1 VGRRAAAIAGLAEWA
16 PKRVWDR
23 PMFALEAAAELAEG
37 ALADAG
43 IEKREVDGLV
53 VGFVPESPMFGP
65 SAAAEYLAV
74 RANFA
79 ETVDLGGA
87 TACGMIW
94 RAAAAIELGV
104 CETVLVLCP
113 MVPPPPAPPT
123 EPVSKPAPGA
133 GAQRAEGE
141 RRNKLEMPIY
151 LGGDA
156 WGSPQGQFEIP
167 AGLVAATPS
176 FAMVAQRYMDRYGL
190 REETLAKIAVAARTN
205 AQANPKAVFHGK
217 PITIDDV
224 MRSPKVCDPL
234 KLLEIVMP
242 CFGGGAVVLTTRE
255 RAARARHRPVFVSG
269 FGEHLTHKSIT
280 YAPDLLDNPIR
291 VAAERAFAMAGA
303 TRGAVE
309 LVNPYDCY
317 TITVL
322 VTLENAGFCGKGE
335 GERFVSERDLTFRG
349 DFPVN
354 THGGQLGCGQAGLAG
369 GLSHAT
375 EAVLQL
381 QGRAGERQLRKCDLA
396 YVNGTGGMMAEQVA
410 LILEGA

>member
-1 VGRRAAAIAGLAEWA
+1 MGRRAAAIAGLAEWA
-16 PKRVWDR
+16 PQRVWPR
-23 PMFALEAAAELAEG
+23 PMFALEAMAELAAD

-43 IEKREVDGLV
+43 IDKREVDGLV
-53 VGFVPESPMFGP
+53 LGHVPESPMFGP

-87 TACGMIW
+87 SACGMIW

-104 CETVLVLCP
+104 CETALVLCP
-113 MVPPPPAPPT
+113 MVPAPPA
-123 EPVSKPAPGA
+123 SGA
-133 GAQRAEGE
+133 DPR
-141 RRNKLEMPIY
+141 KMSMPIY

-176 FAMVAQRYMDRYGL
+176 FAMVAKRYMDRYGL
-190 REETLAKIAVAARTN
+190 REETLAKIAVDARTN
-205 AQANPKAVFHGK
+205 AQANPKAIFHGK
-217 PITIDDV
+217 PVTLEDV
-224 MRSPKVCDPL
+224 MRSPRICDPL

-242 CFGGGAVVLTTRE
+242 CFGGGALVITTAE
-255 RAARARHRPVFVSG
+255 RAQRARHRPVYVSG

-291 VAAERAFAMAGA
+291 VAAERAFSMAGA
-303 TRGAVE
+303 QRDAVD

-335 GERFVSERDLTFRG
+335 GGRFVEEHDLSFRG
-349 DFPVN
+349 DFPLN
-354 THGGQLGCGQAGLAG
+354 THGGQLGMGQAGLAG

-381 QGRAGERQLRKCDLA
+381 QGRAGPRQLPRCELA

>member
-1 VGRRAAAIAGLAEWA
+1 
-16 PKRVWDR
+16 
-23 PMFALEAAAELAEG
+23 MFALEAMAELAAD

-53 VGFVPESPMFGP
+53 LNFVPESPLFGP
-65 SAAAEYLAV
+65 SAVAEYLGI

-87 TACGMIW
+87 SACGMIW

-104 CETVLVLCP
+104 CETALVLCP
-113 MVPPPPAPPT
+113 MVPPPPA
-123 EPVSKPAPGA
+123 EGAHA
-133 GAQRAEGE
+133 GAM
-141 RRNKLEMPIY
+141 KMPIY
-151 LGGDA
+151 LGGDV

-176 FAMVAQRYMDRYGL
+176 FAMVAQRYMDRYAL
-190 REETLAKIAVAARTN
+190 REETLAKIAVDERTN
-205 AQANPKAVFHGK
+205 AQANPKAIFHGR
-217 PITIDDV
+217 PITIEDV
-224 MRSPKVCDPL
+224 MRSPRVCDPL

-242 CFGGGAVVLTTRE
+242 CFGGGALVVTSAE
-255 RAARARHRPVFVSG
+255 RAKRARHRSVFVAG

-291 VAAERAFAMAGA
+291 VAADRAFAMAGVS
-303 TRGAVE
+303 RDAVQ

-335 GERFVSERDLTFRG
+335 GGRFVEEHDLTFRG
-349 DFPVN
+349 DFPLN
-354 THGGQLGCGQAGLAG
+354 THGGQLGMGQAGLAG

-381 QGRAGERQLRKCDLA
+381 QGRAGERQLARCDLA

>member
-1 VGRRAAAIAGLAEWA
+1 MGRRAAAIAGLAEWA

-23 PMFALEAAAELAEG
+23 PMFGLEACAELAAD

-43 IEKREVDGLV
+43 IDKREVDGLV
-53 VGFVPESPMFGP
+53 VGHIPESPMFGP

-104 CETVLVLCP
+104 CETALVLCP
-113 MVPPPPAPPT
+113 MVPPPPPD
-123 EPVSKPAPGA
+123 GA
-133 GAQRAEGE
+133 DSR
-141 RRNKLEMPIY
+141 KMSMPIY
-151 LGGDA
+151 LGGDV

-190 REETLAKIAVAARTN
+190 REETLAKIAVEARVN
-205 AQANPKAVFHGK
+205 AQANPKAIFHGK
-217 PITIDDV
+217 PITLEDV
-224 MRSPKVCDPL
+224 MRSPRICDPL

-269 FGEHLTHKSIT
+269 FAEHLTHKSIT

-303 TRGAVE
+303 QRSAVQ

-335 GERFVSERDLTFRG
+335 GGRFVDEHDLTFRG
-349 DFPVN
+349 DFPLN
-354 THGGQLGCGQAGLAG
+354 THGGQLGGGQAGLAG

-375 EAVLQL
+375 EAALQL

>member
-1 VGRRAAAIAGLAEWA
+1 
-16 PKRVWDR
+16 
-23 PMFALEAAAELAEG
+23 MFALEACAKLAAE

-43 IEKREVDGLV
+43 IDKREVDGLV
-53 VGFVPESPMFGP
+53 LGHVPESPMFGP

-87 TACGMIW
+87 SACGMIW

-104 CETVLVLCP
+104 CETALVLCP
-113 MVPPPPAPPT
+113 MVPAPPPASEARS
-123 EPVSKPAPGA
+123 EP
-133 GAQRAEGE
+133 RANGVTTVDTDA
-141 RRNKLEMPIY
+141 RKLSMPIY

-205 AQANPKAVFHGK
+205 AQANPKAIFHGK
-217 PITIDDV
+217 PISIEDV
-224 MRSPKVCDPL
+224 MHSPRICDPL

-242 CFGGGAVVLTTRE
+242 CFGGGALVVTSRE
-255 RAARARHRPVFVSG
+255 RAARARHRPVYVAG

-303 TRGAVE
+303 RRDAVD

-322 VTLENAGFCGKGE
+322 ITLENAGFCGKGE
-335 GERFVSERDLTFRG
+335 GGRFVEEHDLTHRG
-349 DFPVN
+349 DFPLN
-354 THGGQLGCGQAGLAG
+354 THGGQLGMGQAGLAG

-381 QGRAGERQLRKCDLA
+381 QSRAGARQLAQCDLA

-410 LILEGA
+410 LVLEGA

>member
-1 VGRRAAAIAGLAEWA
+1 
-16 PKRVWDR
+16 
-23 PMFALEAAAELAEG
+23 MFALEAMAELAAE

-43 IEKREVDGLV
+43 IDKREVDGLV
-53 VGFVPESPMFGP
+53 LGHVPESPMFGP

-87 TACGMIW
+87 SACGMIW

-104 CETVLVLCP
+104 CETALVLCP
-113 MVPPPPAPPT
+113 MVPAPPPD
-123 EPVSKPAPGA
+123 GA
-133 GAQRAEGE
+133 DSR
-141 RRNKLEMPIY
+141 KMSMPIY

-190 REETLAKIAVAARTN
+190 REETLAKIAVAARAN
-205 AQANPKAVFHGK
+205 AQANPKAIFHGK
-217 PITIDDV
+217 PITLEDV
-224 MRSPKVCDPL
+224 MRSPRICDPL

-242 CFGGGAVVLTTRE
+242 CFGGGALVVTTRE
-255 RAARARHRPVFVSG
+255 RAARARHRPVLVAG
-269 FGEHLTHKSIT
+269 FGEHLTHKSIS

-303 TRGAVE
+303 RRDAVD

-322 VTLENAGFCGKGE
+322 VTLENAGFCRKGE
-335 GERFVSERDLTFRG
+335 GGRFVEEHDLGFRG
-349 DFPVN
+349 DFPLN

-369 GLSHAT
+369 GLSHAS

-381 QGRAGERQLRKCDLA
+381 QGRAEGRQLPKCDLA

-410 LILEGA
+410 LVLEGA

>member
-1 VGRRAAAIAGLAEWA
+1 
-16 PKRVWDR
+16 
-23 PMFALEAAAELAEG
+23 MFALEACAELAAD

-43 IEKREVDGLV
+43 IDKREVDGIAL
-53 VGFVPESPMFGP
+53 GFVPESPMFGP

-94 RAAAAIELGV
+94 RAAAAIEVGV

-113 MVPPPPAPPT
+113 MVPPPPPVGSEARKMQMPP
-123 EPVSKPAPGA
+123 
-133 GAQRAEGE
+133 
-141 RRNKLEMPIY
+141 Y

-176 FAMVAQRYMDRYGL
+176 FAMVAQRYMDRYAL
-190 REETLAKIAVAARTN
+190 REETLAKIAVDERTN
-205 AQANPKAVFHGK
+205 AQANPKAIFHGK
-217 PITIDDV
+217 PITLEDV
-224 MRSPKVCDPL
+224 MRSPRICDPL
-234 KLLEIVMP
+234 KLLEVVMP
-242 CFGGGAVVLTTRE
+242 CFGGGALVVTTAE
-255 RAARARHRPVFVSG
+255 RARRARHRPVFVSG

-291 VAAERAFAMAGA
+291 FAAERAFAMAGA
-303 TRGAVE
+303 KREAVD

-335 GERFVSERDLTFRG
+335 GGRFVDEHDLTFRG
-349 DFPVN
+349 DFPLN

-381 QGRAGERQLRKCDLA
+381 QGRAGDRQLAKCDLA

-410 LILEGA
+410 LILEGG

>member
-1 VGRRAAAIAGLAEWA
+1 
-16 PKRVWDR
+16 
-23 PMFALEAAAELAEG
+23 MFTLEAMAELAAE

-43 IEKREVDGLV
+43 IDKGEVDGLV
-53 VGFVPESPMFGP
+53 LTHVLESPMFGP

-87 TACGMIW
+87 SACGMIW
-94 RAAAAIELGV
+94 RAAAAIEVGA

-113 MVPPPPAPPT
+113 MVPPPPPDGTDP
-123 EPVSKPAPGA
+123 
-133 GAQRAEGE
+133 R
-141 RRNKLEMPIY
+141 KLSMPIY

-190 REETLAKIAVAARTN
+190 REETLAKIAVAARVN
-205 AQANPKAVFHGK
+205 AQANPKAIFHGK
-217 PITIDDV
+217 PITVEDV
-224 MRSPKVCDPL
+224 MRSPRICDPL

-255 RAARARHRPVFVSG
+255 RAERARHRPVFVSG
-269 FGEHLTHKSIT
+269 FGEHLTHKSIS

-291 VAAERAFAMAGA
+291 AAAERAFAMAGA
-303 TRGAVE
+303 SREAVD

-335 GERFVSERDLTFRG
+335 GGRFVEEHDLTFRG
-349 DFPVN
+349 DFPLN

-381 QGRAGERQLRKCDLA
+381 QGRAGERQLAACDLA

>member
-1 VGRRAAAIAGLAEWA
+1 
-16 PKRVWDR
+16 
-23 PMFALEAAAELAEG
+23 MFALEACAELAAD

-43 IEKREVDGLV
+43 IAKREVDGLV
-53 VGFVPESPMFGP
+53 LGHVPESPMFGP

-113 MVPPPPAPPT
+113 MVPPPAPD
-123 EPVSKPAPGA
+123 GA
-133 GAQRAEGE
+133 DAR
-141 RRNKLEMPIY
+141 KLSMPIY

-156 WGSPQGQFEIP
+156 WGSPQGAFEIP

-190 REETLAKIAVAARTN
+190 REETLAKIAVEARIN
-205 AQANPKAVFHGK
+205 AQANPKAIFHGK
-217 PITIDDV
+217 PITLDDV
-224 MRSPKVCDPL
+224 MRSPRICDPL

-242 CFGGGAVVLTTRE
+242 CFGGGALVITTRE
-255 RAARARHRPVFVSG
+255 RAERARHRPVFVAG

-303 TRGAVE
+303 ARTAVD
-309 LVNPYDCY
+309 LANPYDCY

-335 GERFVSERDLTFRG
+335 GGRFVEEHDLTFRG
-349 DFPVN
+349 DFPLN
-354 THGGQLGCGQAGLAG
+354 THGGQLGGGQAGLAG

-381 QGRAGERQLRKCDLA
+381 QARAGERQLPKCDLA

-410 LILEGA
+410 LVLEGA

>member
-1 VGRRAAAIAGLAEWA
+1 
-16 PKRVWDR
+16 
-23 PMFALEAAAELAEG
+23 MFALEAMAELAAD

-43 IEKREVDGLV
+43 IDKHEVDGLV
-53 VGFVPESPMFGP
+53 LNFVPESPLFGP
-65 SAAAEYLAV
+65 SAAAEYLGV

-79 ETVDLGGA
+79 ESVDLGGA
-87 TACGMIW
+87 SACGMIW
-94 RAAAAIELGV
+94 RAAAAIEVGA

-113 MVPPPPAPPT
+113 MVPAPPSDGGDT
-123 EPVSKPAPGA
+123 RKMS
-133 GAQRAEGE
+133 
-141 RRNKLEMPIY
+141 MPIY

-167 AGLVAATPS
+167 EGLVAATPS

-190 REETLAKIAVAARTN
+190 REETLAKIAVDERTN
-205 AQANPKAVFHGK
+205 AQANPKAIFHGK

-234 KLLEIVMP
+234 KLLEVVMP
-242 CFGGGAVVLTTRE
+242 CFGGGALVVTTAE
-255 RAARARHRPVFVSG
+255 RAHRARHRPVFVAG
-269 FGEHLTHKSIT
+269 FGEHVTHKSIT

-303 TRGAVE
+303 SRDAVQ

-335 GERFVSERDLTFRG
+335 GGRFVEEHDLTYRG
-349 DFPVN
+349 EFPLN
-354 THGGQLGCGQAGLAG
+354 THGGQLGMGQAGLAG

-381 QGRAGERQLRKCDLA
+381 QGRAGARQLTKCDLA

>member
-1 VGRRAAAIAGLAEWA
+1 MGRRAAAIAGLAEWA
-16 PKRVWDR
+16 PKRVWER

-43 IEKREVDGLV
+43 IDKREVDGLV

-113 MVPPPPAPPT
+113 MVPAPPP
-123 EPVSKPAPGA
+123 EGVQA
-133 GAQRAEGE
+133 GAM
-141 RRNKLEMPIY
+141 KMPIY

-190 REETLAKIAVAARTN
+190 SEETLAKIAVQARTN
-205 AQANPKAVFHGK
+205 AQANSKAIFHGK
-217 PITIDDV
+217 PISIEDV
-224 MRSPKVCDPL
+224 MRSPRICDPL

-242 CFGGGAVVLTTRE
+242 CFGGGALVITTRE
-255 RAARARHRPVFVSG
+255 RAERARHRPVFVSG

-303 TRGAVE
+303 TRGAVD

-335 GERFVSERDLTFRG
+335 GGRFVEEHDLTFRG
-349 DFPVN
+349 DFPLN

-381 QGRAGERQLRKCDLA
+381 QGRAGERQLGKCDLA

>member
-23 PMFALEAAAELAEG
+23 PMFSLEASAELAEG

-43 IEKREVDGLV
+43 IDKREVDGLV

-113 MVPPPPAPPT
+113 MVPAPPPEGAQ
-123 EPVSKPAPGA
+123 A
-133 GAQRAEGE
+133 GAM
-141 RRNKLEMPIY
+141 KMPIY

-190 REETLAKIAVAARTN
+190 REETLAKIAVEARVN
-205 AQANPKAVFHGK
+205 AQANPKAIFHGK
-217 PITIDDV
+217 PITIEDV
-224 MRSPKVCDPL
+224 MRSPRICDPL

-242 CFGGGAVVLTTRE
+242 CFGGGALVITTRE
-255 RAARARHRPVFVSG
+255 RGERARHRPVFVSG

-291 VAAERAFAMAGA
+291 VAAERAFSMAGA
-303 TRGAVE
+303 SRDAVD

-335 GERFVSERDLTFRG
+335 GGRFVDEHDLTFRG
-349 DFPVN
+349 DFPLN

-381 QGRAGERQLRKCDLA
+381 QGRAGERQLGKCDLA

>member
-1 VGRRAAAIAGLAEWA
+1 MGRKAAAIAGLAEWA

-23 PMFALEAAAELAEG
+23 PLFALEAAAELAEG

-43 IEKREVDGLV
+43 IAKREVDGLV

-113 MVPPPPAPPT
+113 MVPPPPADGPQ
-123 EPVSKPAPGA
+123 A
-133 GAQRAEGE
+133 GAL
-141 RRNKLEMPIY
+141 KMPIY

-217 PITIDDV
+217 PISVDDV

-291 VAAERAFAMAGA
+291 VAAERAFAMAGV
-303 TRGAVE
+303 TRDAVD

-349 DFPVN
+349 DFPLN

>member
-1 VGRRAAAIAGLAEWA
+1 
-16 PKRVWDR
+16 
-23 PMFALEAAAELAEG
+23 MFALEACAELAAA

-43 IEKREVDGLV
+43 IDKREVDGLV
-53 VGFVPESPMFGP
+53 VGHIPESPLFGP
-65 SAAAEYLAV
+65 SAAAEYLAL

-113 MVPPPPAPPT
+113 MVPPPPPP
-123 EPVSKPAPGA
+123 EPVGKPA

-141 RRNKLEMPIY
+141 RRNEPGKMSMPIY

-176 FAMVAQRYMDRYGL
+176 FAMIAQRYMDRYGL
-190 REETLAKIAVAARTN
+190 SEETLAKIAVQARVN
-205 AQANPKAVFHGK
+205 AQANPKAIFHGK
-217 PITIDDV
+217 PITLEDV
-224 MRSPKVCDPL
+224 MRSPRICDPL

-242 CFGGGAVVLTTRE
+242 CFGGGALVITSRE
-255 RAARARHRPVFVSG
+255 RAERARHRPVFVSG

-303 TRGAVE
+303 ARDAVD

-335 GERFVSERDLTFRG
+335 GERFVTERDLTFRG
-349 DFPVN
+349 DFPLN

-381 QGRAGERQLRKCDLA
+381 QGRAGGRQLAKCDLA

-410 LILEGA
+410 LLLEGA

>member
-1 VGRRAAAIAGLAEWA
+1 
-16 PKRVWDR
+16 
-23 PMFALEAAAELAEG
+23 MFALEACAELAAD

-53 VGFVPESPMFGP
+53 LGFVPESPMFGP

-94 RAAAAIELGV
+94 RAAAAIEVGA

-113 MVPPPPAPPT
+113 MVPAPPAEGADPGG
-123 EPVSKPAPGA
+123 KPAPGA
-133 GAQRAEGE
+133 GAQRAESE
-141 RRNKLEMPIY
+141 RSHKMSMPLY

-167 AGLVAATPS
+167 EGLVAATPS
-176 FAMVAQRYMDRYGL
+176 FAMVAQRYRDRYGL
-190 REETLAKIAVAARTN
+190 SGETLAKIAVAARTN
-205 AQANPKAVFHGK
+205 AQANPKAIFHGK
-217 PITIDDV
+217 PITIEDV
-224 MRSPKVCDPL
+224 MCSPTICDPL

-242 CFGGGAVVLTTRE
+242 CFGGGALVITTRE
-255 RAARARHRPVFVSG
+255 RAERARHRPVFVSG
-269 FGEHLTHKSIT
+269 FGEHLTHKSIS

-291 VAAERAFAMAGA
+291 AAAERAFAMAGA
-303 TRGAVE
+303 SRDAVD

-335 GERFVSERDLTFRG
+335 GGRFVEEHDLTFRG
-349 DFPVN
+349 DFPLN

-381 QGRAGERQLRKCDLA
+381 QGRAGERQLAACDLA

-410 LILEGA
+410 LVLEGA

>member
-1 VGRRAAAIAGLAEWA
+1 MGKRAAAIAGLAEWA
-16 PKRVWDR
+16 PRRVWDR
-23 PMFALEAAAELAEG
+23 PMFTLEAMAELAAD

-43 IEKREVDGLV
+43 IDKREVDGIAL
-53 VGFVPESPMFGP
+53 GFVPESPMFAP
-65 SAAAEYLAV
+65 SAAAEYLGI

-87 TACGMIW
+87 TACGMTW
-94 RAAAAIELGV
+94 RAAAAIEVGV

-113 MVPPPPAPPT
+113 MVPAPPPDGADARKMQM
-123 EPVSKPAPGA
+123 PV
-133 GAQRAEGE
+133 
-141 RRNKLEMPIY
+141 Y

-167 AGLVAATPS
+167 EGLVAATPS

-190 REETLAKIAVAARTN
+190 REETLAKIAVEERAN
-205 AQANPKAVFHGK
+205 AQANPKAIFFGK
-217 PITIDDV
+217 PITLEDV
-224 MRSPKVCDPL
+224 MRSPRICDPL

-242 CFGGGAVVLTTRE
+242 CFGGGALVITSAE
-255 RAARARHRPVFVSG
+255 RARRARHRPVFISG

-303 TRGAVE
+303 SREAVD

-335 GERFVSERDLTFRG
+335 GGRFVEERDLTFRG
-349 DFPVN
+349 DFPTN
-354 THGGQLGCGQAGLAG
+354 THGGQLGMGQAGMAG
-369 GLSHAT
+369 GLSHVT

-381 QGRAGERQLRKCDLA
+381 QGRAAARQLRKADLA

>member
-1 VGRRAAAIAGLAEWA
+1 
-16 PKRVWDR
+16 
-23 PMFALEAAAELAEG
+23 MFALEACAELAEG
-37 ALADAG
+37 ALADAAIG
-43 IEKREVDGLV
+43 KREVDGLV

-87 TACGMIW
+87 TACGMIG

-113 MVPPPPAPPT
+113 MVPAPPPEGAQ
-123 EPVSKPAPGA
+123 A
-133 GAQRAEGE
+133 GAM
-141 RRNKLEMPIY
+141 KMPIY

-190 REETLAKIAVAARTN
+190 AEETLAKIAVAARTN
-205 AQANPKAVFHGK
+205 AQANPKAIFHGK
-217 PITIDDV
+217 PITLEDV
-224 MRSPKVCDPL
+224 MRSPRICDPL

-242 CFGGGAVVLTTRE
+242 CFGGGAVVLTTHE
-255 RAARARHRPVFVSG
+255 RAARARHRPVLVAG
-269 FGEHLTHKSIT
+269 FGEHVTHKSIS

-303 TRGAVE
+303 RREAVD

-335 GERFVSERDLTFRG
+335 GGRFVEERDLTFRG
-349 DFPVN
+349 DFPLN

-381 QGRAGERQLRKCDLA
+381 QRRAGERQLPKCDLA